1 MIGLDGAAGGKGS
14 HVVDDEHGQDRLDG
28 SARDG
33 GLVNADAE
41 QQVRKSVDEDNSPR
55 TGVHDAL
62 ERVGDARGDD
72 GAQIGAGKHGEQ
84 SRGNCEDREVEQHRD
99 HDVKGVGDRGG
110 HTLAQL
116 YFKLLDAG
124 NLDEERDGEQGD
136 DNSREQTVGTGV
148 GSRKG
153 ARDLGRGD
161 LVGEQRARGG
171 KRGGDLLR
179 HHDNES
185 GDGDDHAGKRVIEA
199 LVLSEAVA
207 DQSGQDNGRDVE
219 GAQRNCRTP
228 GLKIG
233 KTRRIEREQRE
244 HDVVNKNRDTRK
256 DIERRDG
263 CEGIAQGTQV
273 NLVSHLR
280 RDLGKFVEEALS
292 VFTGHD
298 CS

>member
-1 MIGLDGAAGGKGS
+1 MIGLDGATGGKGS

-33 GLVNADAE
+33 GLVNTDAE
-41 QQVRKSVDEDNSPR
+41 QQVSKGVDEDNSPR

-72 GAQIGAGKHGEQ
+72 GAQIGAGAHGEQ
-84 SRGNCEDREVEQHRD
+84 GCGKSEDCEVEQHRD
-99 HDVKGVGDRGG
+99 HDVEGVGDRGR
-110 HTLAQL
+110 HALAQL
-116 YFKLLDAG
+116 NLELLDAR

-136 DNSREQTVGTGV
+136 DNSREQTVGAGV

-153 ARDLGRGD
+153 ARDLGGGD

-179 HHDNES
+179 HHDDES
-185 GDGDDHAGKRVIEA
+185 RDSDDHASKRVIET

-207 DQSGQDNGRDVE
+207 NQSGQDNGRNVE

-228 GLKIG
+228 RLKVG
-233 KTRRIEREQRE
+233 KARRIEREQRE

-256 DIERRDG
+256 DIKRRDG
-263 CEGIAQGTQV
+263 REGVTQGTQV

-280 RDLGKFVEEALS
+280 RDLGKLVEEALS
-292 VFTGHD
+292 VVTGHD